1 MKNLENRITKFGT
14 IKDVEAP
21 WYGDDFVRLWKV
33 HSDWTELVM
42 NDWAATDM
50 NFIDLLP
57 VAEDRTDFGLEH
69 LYIWPMYLA

>member
-1 MKNLENRITKFGT
+1 
-14 IKDVEAP
+14 
-21 WYGDDFVRLWKV
+21 
-33 HSDWTELVM
+33 M

-69 LYIWPMYLA
+69 LYI